1 MKETM
6 YQYLLREGLTNREDT
21 KVIFF
26 GQEIKSEELIY
37 HIDKIASFLVSQGVK
52 KGDAVG
58 VCLPNFPHAIIAVY
72 AINKIGAIV
81 NAIHP
86 LLSTVALADIMK
98 STNTKYLFLMD
109 RKVAE
114 HKPTMDQLDVK
125 IISCSPSDF
134 ITGFKGKLVK
144 KFGDAKEVDGVLRY
158 VNCLFSNTVVT
169 VAKDSECPAVYLHSG
184 GTSGS
189 PKTIVLNSTAFNQLS
204 DNIVK
209 TQCADYQYS
218 NDKDSMLMVLP
229 IFHGFGLG
237 VSMHTVL
244 SRGKLVL
251 MPSFDAKKAIK
262 YIKKYHITF
271 LAGIPQMF
279 NKMMNERSFDGPHLS
294 SLKYIFCGGDKLPD
308 DLKIRFDAILKAN
321 GSTAEILE
329 GYGLTEATTVVA
341 VNRPGQ
347 AKLGSQG
354 QAIIG
359 ADVRIIDEDG
369 KEKPHGEIGEIIV
382 TCPSNMLGYLGDEE
396 ATERCFLQFEGKRY
410 IHTGDV
416 GYMDADGYLY
426 FKERIKR
433 VIKIMGVNI
442 FPSEIENLVT
452 NLKEIDSA
460 CMVASSFNGKPATK
474 LLVVVNP
481 MFKYSPYIEDRIKQ
495 YILDNT
501 IKYAVPRTIEV
512 VPNLAKTPV
521 GKVDYKRYE

>member
-1 MKETM
+1 M
-6 YQYLLREGLTNREDT
+6 YQYLLREGLTNPTDT
-21 KVIFF
+21 KVVFF
-26 GQEIKSEELIY
+26 GQEIKTADLIY
-37 HIDKIASFLVSQGVK
+37 HIDKIASYLVSKGVK
-52 KGDAVG
+52 KGDSVG

-86 LLSTVALADIMK
+86 LLATAALKEIMK
-98 STNTKYLFLMD
+98 NTDTKFLFLMD

-114 HKPTMDQLDVK
+114 HKSAMEEVGTT

-134 ITGFKGKLVK
+134 IPGVKGAFVK
-144 KFGDAKEVDGVLRY
+144 TFGDHKVSAGVLKY
-158 VNCLFSNTVVT
+158 KDCLSSNVVVT
-169 VAKDSECPAVYLHSG
+169 IAKDAFAPAVYLHSG

-189 PKTIVLNSTAFNQLS
+189 PKTIVLNSSAFNELA
-204 DNIVK
+204 DNIVQ
-209 TQCADYQYS
+209 TQCSDYQYS
-218 NDKDSMLMVLP
+218 NDKDAMLMVLP

-237 VSMHTVL
+237 ISMHTIL
-244 SRGKLVL
+244 SRLKLVL

-279 NKMMNERSFDGPHLS
+279 QKMLSDRTFDGPHLS

-308 DLKIRFDAILKAN
+308 DLKLRFDAVLKAN

-341 VNRPGQ
+341 VNRPGKV
-347 AKLGSQG
+347 KLGSQG
-354 QAIIG
+354 VAIEG
-359 ADVRIIDEDG
+359 ADVRIIDDEG
-369 KEKPHGEIGEIIV
+369 NEKKRGEMGEIIV
-382 TCPSNMLGYLGDEE
+382 TCPSNMMCYYKDEE
-396 ATERCFLQFEGKRY
+396 ATKNCFLNFNGERY
-410 IHTGDV
+410 VHTGDV
-416 GYMDADGYLY
+416 GYMDDEGYLY
-426 FKERIKR
+426 FKERKKR

-452 NLKEIDSA
+452 NLREVDS
-460 CMVASSFNGKPATK
+460 CCLVATQFAGKPATK
-474 LLVVVNP
+474 LLIVLNP
-481 MFKYSPYIEDRIKQ
+481 QFKYSSYIEDRIKQ
-495 YILDNT
+495 HILDNT

-512 VPNLAKTPV
+512 VQSLAKTPV

>member
-1 MKETM
+1 MRETM
-6 YQYLLREGLTNREDT
+6 YQYLLREGLTKPEDT

-26 GQEIKSEELIY
+26 GQEIKTAELVY
-37 HIDKIASFLVSQGVK
+37 HIDKIASFLVEQGVK

-58 VCLPNFPHAIIAVY
+58 VCLPNFPHAIVAVY

-98 STNTKYLFLMD
+98 TTNTKFLFLMD
-109 RKVAE
+109 RKVSE
-114 HKPTMDQLDVK
+114 HKETMDNLGVK
-125 IISCSPSDF
+125 IISCAPSDF
-134 ITGFKGKLVK
+134 VTGIKGQLIKVV
-144 KFGDAKEVDGVLRY
+144 GDAKGVAGVLKY
-158 VNCLFSNTVVT
+158 KDCLFSNVVAPI
-169 VAKDSECPAVYLHSG
+169 AKDSECPAVYLHSG
-184 GTSGS
+184 GTSGD
-189 PKTIVLNSTAFNQLS
+189 PKTIVLNSTAFNELS
-204 DNIVK
+204 DNIVA

-279 NKMMNERSFDGPHLS
+279 GKMLSERSFDGPHLA

-308 DLKIRFDAILKAN
+308 DLKIRFDAVLKAN

-354 QAIIG
+354 TAIVG
-359 ADVRIIDEDG
+359 ADIRIVDD
-369 KEKPHGEIGEIIV
+369 KGEEVPRGTLGEIIV
-382 TCPSNMLGYLGDEE
+382 TCPSNMLGYLGDKE
-396 ATERCFLQFEGKRY
+396 ATEACFVSFQGKKY

-416 GYMDADGYLY
+416 GYMDEEGYLF
-426 FKERIKR
+426 FKERVKR
-433 VIKIMGVNI
+433 VIKIMGYNI

-452 NLKEIDSA
+452 NLKEVESA

-474 LLVVVNP
+474 LLVVINP
-481 MFKYSPYIEDRIKQ
+481 MFRYSPYIEDRIKQ

-501 IKYAVPRTIEV
+501 IKYAVPKTIEV
-512 VPNLAKTPV
+512 VPSLAKTPV